1 METIHNRE
9 AWNKG
14 KLVGQKPPLKP
25 KDIWAIRIYL
35 QNAQPFKNEL
45 VMLIR
50 SVRRHPQAGLE
61 DVKTKHP
68 TALRCCAERGMVN

>member
-1 METIHNRE
+1 METIHKRE

-14 KLVGQKPPLKP
+14 KLVCQKPPLKP
-25 KDIWAIRIYL
+25 KGIWAIRIYL

-50 SVRRHPQAGLE
+50 SVRRHPQARLD
-61 DVKTKHP
+61 DVKTKHR
-68 TALRCCAERGMVN
+68 TALRRCAERGMVN